1 LAFDTSSER
10 RRAERIGA
18 ELRVEFKHLGR
29 PGETFADLSSNISAG
44 GVFVETSVGIELGMQ
59 VELEISPG
67 PGAKP
72 IRMVGEVVRVEEEAA
87 VTGSRRTGRC
97 RGMALRF
104 LDADAGELARLLS
117 LAKQM
122 EEKGAGG

>member
-1 LAFDTSSER
+1 MGFDKGAER
-10 RRAERIGA
+10 RGSRRIGC

-29 PGETFADLSSNISAG
+29 PDETYQDLSRNISAG
-44 GVFVETSVGIELGMQ
+44 GVFVETSVGVDVGTI
-59 VELEISPG
+59 VELEISPT

-72 IRMVGEVVRVEEEAA
+72 IRMNAQVVRVEEEPAI
-87 VTGSRRTGRC
+87 TGSRRTGRS

-117 LAKQM
+117 LAKQLADN
-122 EEKGAGG
+122 GAHG